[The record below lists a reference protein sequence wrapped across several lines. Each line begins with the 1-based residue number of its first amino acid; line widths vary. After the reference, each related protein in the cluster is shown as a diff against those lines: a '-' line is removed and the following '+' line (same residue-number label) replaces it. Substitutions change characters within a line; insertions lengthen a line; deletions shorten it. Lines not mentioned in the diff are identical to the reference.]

1 MQQPM
6 FWGLVFGFGIYSTV
20 GVATFFIARFLLGF
34 ALEGETLQIVAAL
47 LGVAGMLNTI
57 ELLRLVEADF
67 QS

>member
-57 ELLRLVEADF
+57 
-67 QS
+67 

>member
-6 FWGLVFGFGIYSTV
+6 FWGLLFGFGIYSAV

-57 ELLRLVEADF
+57 ELLRQVEAD

>member
-34 ALEGETLQIVAAL
+34 ALEGETLHIVAAL
-47 LGVAGMLNTI
+47 LGVAGMLNCT
-57 ELLRLVEADF
+57 ELLRLTEEDF
-67 QS
+67 K

>member
-1 MQQPM
+1 ML
-6 FWGLVFGFGIYSTV
+6 GSLVFGFGVYSAA
-20 GVATFFIARFLLGF
+20 GVATFFLARFLLGF

-57 ELLRLVEADF
+57 ELLRQVEAD

>member
-34 ALEGETLQIVAAL
+34 ALEGETLQIVAAHSGL
-47 LGVAGMLNTI
+47 AGREPSI
-57 ELLRLVEADF
+57 
-67 QS
+67 